1 MALKLFLAVWVTVV
15 TMAAVTNASPPK
27 PRCHISVNSYPHYT
41 TDAAG
46 HRHFTCARLNLPK

>member
-1 MALKLFLAVWVTVV
+1 MALKLFLAVWFTVV
-15 TMAAVTNASPPK
+15 TTAAVTNASPPK
-27 PRCHISVNSYPHYT
+27 PRCHVSVNSYPHHT